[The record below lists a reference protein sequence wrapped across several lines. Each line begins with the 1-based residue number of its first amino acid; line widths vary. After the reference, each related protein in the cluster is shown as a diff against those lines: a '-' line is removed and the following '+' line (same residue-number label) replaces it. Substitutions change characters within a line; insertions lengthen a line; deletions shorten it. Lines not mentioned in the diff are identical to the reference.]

1 MMRPDTKVEKVY
13 LYPKPVDFRKSID
26 GLAALVELDIK
37 VAVFDPV
44 LFVFLN
50 RPRNRVKILYWERNG
65 FCLWLKR
72 LESER
77 FKTLILPSSRGH
89 GFKHT
94 SWPRRPLG

>member
-1 MMRPDTKVEKVY
+1 MMRPDAKVEKVY

-50 RPRNRVKILYWERNG
+50 KPRNRVKIYIG
-65 FCLWLKR
+65 SATASAFG
-72 LESER
+72 
-77 FKTLILPSSRGH
+77 SSASSPNDS
-89 GFKHT
+89 KHHRT
-94 SWPRRPLG
+94 PPTRRSF